1 MELESSQSY
10 ANFRAWC
17 PRKQVSIGVN
27 HPVDWSY
34 YDWGPRSYP
43 EPIVCLHS
51 VLGSAECFF
60 QQIISIAPRGYRVI
74 SVQIPAYWTVSEF
87 CDAFHNFVDTIPH
100 RRLHFYGAGLGG
112 FLAMHYTVRKP
123 ERVASLMLTH
133 SFLDTEALKFG
144 LPYSAAML
152 RWLPDFLVRSS
163 YRTIMP
169 KGRVSIELANAAEL
183 AIGHTMKRSRDELA
197 SRLAL
202 AMAHSSVVSRLHIPQ
217 TAITIIDTLDRS
229 APAVELTQQT
239 TGYLPDARRAFLKSG
254 GEFPYIAV
262 PDEVNVHLVV
272 HLRRHAK
279 SPVVDLPV
287 PVPAKPK
294 ELPLSTRRRREM
306 EEAQRRAR
314 DAQAKEE
321 NAKKAPPVAK
331 RPRKTKEELLEE
343 ANAIVDAEEEQDI
356 DKFSEEIGR
365 LREFLP
371 ERGEAYLAAVL
382 NECEGSL
389 DVAISKALDE
399 QYEGSFYDDAR
410 LQAVENVLGGLEQA
424 EEDRYANEPSEG
436 NSRLAEDEDQVD
448 AVDESPL
455 AGANPTCGTEERAD
469 SILAKYRQRGAIP
482 QDPLAET
489 FTPSSNVQVEEGE
502 EVGVH
507 LLNEDETSEEAVNM
521 AMTPP
526 DSSLA
531 PSNTTS
537 PLSQKSDQLLGLN
550 ANSPTNSTVSVVYTR
565 TGGFR
570 ASAERP
576 DVSNA
581 VNAKLTGHFSAEKL
595 DRKTTRRKSFPE
607 GGDFVDEYI
616 LSEKVG
622 MRSSGALIGRGPAP
636 YNNQSFISNVGSGE
650 SWMKP
655 SKIAEEGDEE
665 HEALLN
671 TGASLLEGEGNP
683 FDLSRD
689 DSGYSGEHRSRD
701 GSATQSRSS
710 TPPFL
715 SNHGMA
721 AAQDSG
727 FVAAEGE
734 IVVHTESGDTE
745 NFSEEMPDE
754 WERFRGRESHDAT
767 KGEGVATSKAKVS
780 EESVGRKLEKEF
792 DLDAAG
798 TEGQESAR
806 LREWAMSAQA
816 ASQNV
821 HR

>member
-1 MELESSQSY
+1 M
-10 ANFRAWC
+10 
-17 PRKQVSIGVN
+17 
-27 HPVDWSY
+27 
-34 YDWGPRSYP
+34 
-43 EPIVCLHS
+43 CLHS

-112 FLAMHYTVRKP
+112 FLAMQYAVRKP

-133 SFLDTEALKFG
+133 SFLDTQALKFG

-183 AIGHTMKRSRDELA
+183 AIGHTMQRSRDELA

-202 AMAHSSVVSRLHIPQ
+202 SMAHSSVVNRLHIPQ

-229 APAVELTQQT
+229 APAVKLTQQT

-272 HLRRHAK
+272 HLRRHAQ

-321 NAKKAPPVAK
+321 NAKKAPPPVAK
-331 RPRKTKEELLEE
+331 RARKTKDELLEE

-356 DKFSEEIGR
+356 DKYSEEIGR
-365 LREFLP
+365 LRELLP
-371 ERGEAYLAAVL
+371 ERRDAYLAAVL

-389 DVAISKALDE
+389 DVAISNALDE

-410 LQAVENVLGGLEQA
+410 LQAVETVLGGLEQA
-424 EEDRYANEPSEG
+424 EEDMYANEPSEG
-436 NSRLAEDEDQVD
+436 NGRLSEDEDRVD
-448 AVDESPL
+448 ASDESPL
-455 AGANPTCGTEERAD
+455 AGANPTRGTEEGAD
-469 SILAKYRQRGAIP
+469 SILAIYRQRGAIP

-489 FTPSSNVQVEEGE
+489 FTPSSSVQVEEGE
-502 EVGVH
+502 KVGVH
-507 LLNEDETSEEAVNM
+507 LSNEDETSEEAVNM

-537 PLSQKSDQLLGLN
+537 PLLQKSDPLLGLN
-550 ANSPTNSTVSVVYTR
+550 ANSPTNSTVSGDYAR

-581 VNAKLTGHFSAEKL
+581 VNAKSAGHLSADKL
-595 DRKTTRRKSFPE
+595 DGKTAKAASKRTRRKSFPQSE
-607 GGDFVDEYI
+607 DFVDEYI
-616 LSEKVG
+616 SSEKVG

-665 HEALLN
+665 REALLD

-689 DSGYSGEHRSRD
+689 DSGYNGEHRSRD

-710 TPPFL
+710 TPPFR
-715 SNHGMA
+715 SNHGVA
-721 AAQDSG
+721 ATQDSG
-727 FVAAEGE
+727 FVASEGD

-745 NFSEEMPDE
+745 KLSEEMQDE
-754 WERFRGRESHDAT
+754 WEQFRGRERPDEAR
-767 KGEGVATSKAKVS
+767 GEGVATSKAKVS

-792 DLDAAG
+792 DDDAAG